1 MTKITIDGNTATAK
15 IAYKM
20 SEIATI
26 YPITPSSPMAEYCDE
41 MSAKGEKNIYG
52 DVVRVVE
59 MQSEGGASGALHGA
73 LSSGA
78 MAKMFLAET
87 EVMVNG
93 EKEDRRGRK
102 LYPGDIVEVLG
113 QKYQVK

>member
-1 MTKITIDGNTATAK
+1 MKEIKINTEYITLGQILKFTA
-15 IAYKM
+15 I
-20 SEIATI
+20 I
-26 YPITPSSPMAEYCDE
+26 
-41 MSAKGEKNIYG
+41 
-52 DVVRVVE
+52 
-59 MQSEGGASGALHGA
+59 
-73 LSSGA
+73 SSGA

-93 EKEDRRGRK
+93 EKENRRGRK